1 MAPPPR
7 FFQAS
12 AAEPVAPAAGNAKTH
27 ARQEPTIPKPEGN
40 VQGLKPSQLTALNR
54 LFNRRFPAEDVYTVE
69 QARELALLSRAVGRQ
84 VGLLIDRKGRV
95 QMVIVG
101 EPGSILIPELPR
113 GRSGNERLRGLR
125 LLHTHLTPGGIS
137 QEDLMDMLFL
147 RLDAVIALNVNPTG
161 DPVQWQAAHLLPSG
175 AAGKPYHLDA
185 PQPWDRT
192 AAQFTAT

>member
-1 MAPPPR
+1 MPR
-7 FFQAS
+7 GG
-12 AAEPVAPAAGNAKTH
+12 PAAPFFPCHGRRAYRPAAKNATLH

-101 EPGSILIPELPR
+101 C
-113 GRSGNERLRGLR
+113 
-125 LLHTHLTPGGIS
+125 LLYTS
-137 QEDLMDMLFL
+137 
-147 RLDAVIALNVNPTG
+147 RCV
-161 DPVQWQAAHLLPSG
+161 
-175 AAGKPYHLDA
+175 
-185 PQPWDRT
+185 
-192 AAQFTAT
+192 